1 MIYVLIKRRITPSSI
16 RNHQKVFKQSQ
27 DEQEKHKN

>member
-1 MIYVLIKRRITPSSI
+1 MIYVLITRRITPSSI
-16 RNHQKVFKQSQ
+16 RNHQETFEQSQ